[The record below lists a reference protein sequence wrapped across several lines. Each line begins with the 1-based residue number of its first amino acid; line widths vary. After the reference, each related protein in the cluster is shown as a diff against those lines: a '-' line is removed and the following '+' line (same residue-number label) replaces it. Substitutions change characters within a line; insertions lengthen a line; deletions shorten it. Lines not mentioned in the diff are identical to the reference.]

1 VFVISR
7 EKTQKGATP
16 EMKQQA
22 INPFWNEFDNLI
34 WRSCRI
40 AERATRIT
48 FSINIV
54 MVGAGIALLAY
65 SMIYSWVN
73 SLDIYST
80 GFGALGVATFVSIFF
95 LSPQSKIAESS
106 GDLAQLQMLY
116 RTYIYQTD
124 LIQGRARARWD
135 AGTFGNMDL
144 KEIEE
149 TSKLLEETT
158 NNIVQKIEILMG
170 GKTPKPAGSTPASTP
185 SSSPAPKAAEKKIA
199 TDKPENQK

>member
-1 VFVISR
+1 MFIVSV
-7 EKTQKGATP
+7 EKRQKGAAP
-16 EMKQQA
+16 ETKNQEV
-22 INPFWNEFDNLI
+22 NPFWAQFDNLI
-34 WRSCRI
+34 WRSCKI

-124 LIQGRARARWD
+124 LIKCRLEARWSEGT
-135 AGTFGNMDL
+135 AGKMDL

-149 TSKLLEETT
+149 TSRLFEETT
-158 NNIVQKIEILMG
+158 NNIVQKIETLMG
-170 GKTPKPAGSTPASTP
+170 GKKSEKLTPSVSASTP
-185 SSSPAPKAAEKKIA
+185 SSSSK
-199 TDKPENQK
+199 

>member
-1 VFVISR
+1 MVSIK
-7 EKTQKGATP
+7 KTQTAAVP
-16 EMKQQA
+16 EMKTPA
-22 INPFWNEFDNLI
+22 VNPFWKQFDDLI
-34 WRSCRI
+34 WRSCKI

-116 RTYIYQTD
+116 RTYIIQTD
-124 LIQGRARARWD
+124 LIQTRYHAREYD
-135 AGTFGNMDL
+135 GTLGKMDL

-158 NNIVQKIEILMG
+158 NNIVQKVETLMG
-170 GKTPKPAGSTPASTP
+170 KKPSPPSASPEPKTSKEKD
-185 SSSPAPKAAEKKIA
+185 APKK
-199 TDKPENQK
+199 TN